1 MLENF
6 DRKTENVCY
15 AVINIGAL
23 LFFLSAWLIR
33 IFQVDLHQAFPLC
46 GFYRLTGYYCPGCG
60 GTRALVALLHL
71 HILQSLRCH
80 PLILYTAVI
89 LGVFWV
95 GKTLEIVIGRQQRR
109 IRLKPLYLYLALA
122 VVLIQWILKNGLLYA
137 RGIGIEAVF

>member
-1 MLENF
+1 MIRLW
-6 DRKTENVCY
+6 KWWSGQGYPC
-15 AVINIGAL
+15 
-23 LFFLSAWLIR
+23 LFRR
-33 IFQVDLHQAFPLC
+33 I
-46 GFYRLTGYYCPGCG
+46 TGWYCPGCG

-122 VVLIQWILKNGLLYA
+122 VVLIQWIVKNGLLYA